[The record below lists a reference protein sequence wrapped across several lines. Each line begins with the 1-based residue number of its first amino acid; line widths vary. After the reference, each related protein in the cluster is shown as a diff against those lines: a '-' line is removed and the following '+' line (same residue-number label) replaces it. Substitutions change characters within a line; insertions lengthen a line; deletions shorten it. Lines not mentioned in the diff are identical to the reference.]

1 MASGLNM
8 LPMITKE
15 IKLDDV
21 PENIIRLQTDRKE
34 CKISCSDPG
43 MAATKVS
50 EKSARD
56 VRPGVETL
64 HEVGAV

>member
-15 IKLDDV
+15 IKLDEV

-34 CKISCSDPG
+34 CKISCSKPG
-43 MAATKVS
+43 
-50 EKSARD
+50 E
-56 VRPGVETL
+56 
-64 HEVGAV
+64 